1 MRLIGFSKIHLSTF
15 YPIFASICYIT
26 RQYSLT
32 LIKNNEKEYPILFQ
46 EFLIFPGEMLC
57 GVLYLILKKSTSIDV
72 SDKSR
77 RRSTYKQ
84 LTFTETQKQNPIKI
98 YLIFLGITMFDI
110 IGFFLILYF
119 SNIDGIKNSS
129 EIESGMKILGYFFFK
144 FKLHRHHYFGLILIF
159 IGIIFM
165 SFKYFIESF
174 NVCILLLIVS
184 NCLYSLMEIIEKWLM
199 DIQYV
204 SVYKLIFIEGTYGT
218 IIMVIVILISNT
230 VCNSNI
236 ISSIGKLFST
246 DYTYYIQMLLYI
258 LATLGYNVFIDLINK
273 TSGPTHRVV
282 SDTLTSIIRLIL
294 SFIVQQNKYVF
305 LAIIGDILIVLGS
318 IIFNEIIIIY
328 ICNLEESTKE
338 EIIKR
343 EREETTMHEE
353 DNNLKLIKDNI
364 IPKED
369 LIF

>member
-1 MRLIGFSKIHLSTF
+1 
-15 YPIFASICYIT
+15 
-26 RQYSLT
+26 
-32 LIKNNEKEYPILFQ
+32 
-46 EFLIFPGEMLC
+46 MLC
-57 GVLYLILKKSTSIDV
+57 GVLYLISKKSTSFEV

-77 RRSTYKQ
+77 RRGTYKQ
-84 LTFTETQKQNPIKI
+84 LTFTKTQKQNPIKI

-119 SNIDGIKNSS
+119 SNISGDNGS
-129 EIESGMKILGYFFFK
+129 EIESGMKFTEFLFVIILGYFFFK

-174 NVCILLLIVS
+174 NTCILLLIVS

-199 DIQYV
+199 DIQYI

-218 IIMVIVILISNT
+218 IIMVIVILISNI
-230 VCNSNI
+230 VCDNNI

-282 SDTLTSIIRLIL
+282 SDTLTSIISLIL
-294 SFIVQQNKYVF
+294 SFILRGGSRYVF
-305 LAIIGDILIVLGS
+305 VILIIGDILIVLGS